1 MNANILID
9 PLPDSV
15 VIDGERI
22 PVNPGYRVHILIEIC
37 MFSDRDDEQKLLD
50 ALHLFYGM
58 RMPSDIDAALE
69 QLLWFHRCG
78 VNPEEEEKQGRHGAY
93 QKQLRA
99 YCFEQDAG
107 MIYAAFRAQ
116 YGINLNQTPDADLH
130 WWEFKAMFESLR
142 EDLLISRVMYYRTA
156 NISGM
161 SKNEKAFIK
170 KMRSIY
176 AIRQPEVSMD
186 AKARLAARNNHMLEY
201 VRSRTCKKE

>member
-1 MNANILID
+1 MTENILID
-9 PLPDSV
+9 SLPDSV
-15 VIDGERI
+15 VLDGVRI

-58 RMPSDIDAALE
+58 RIPSDIDAALE

-78 VNPEEEEKQGRHGAY
+78 VDPEEEKRGGHGAY

-156 NISGM
+156 NLSGM

-170 KMRSIY
+170 KMRSVY

-186 AKARLAARNNHMLEY
+186 ARARLSARNNHMLEY
-201 VRSRTCKKE
+201 VRSRTCRKE